1 MAKYN
6 EFKKSSNS
14 NKSNDNI
21 LLKKHLIPASLSLI
35 MLRCHLIKNVFYP
48 DDEMPRHQKRLEP
61 LATLEK
67 EIGYGGGQDHHGYG
81 DGIAVTPV
89 KFRHKLKVHSV
100 PSDDQGKRHEYG
112 RHYGKNCHYPVLF
125 DIYMGLIQIS
135 ELHGIIPQ
143 GR

>member
-1 MAKYN
+1 
-6 EFKKSSNS
+6 
-14 NKSNDNI
+14 
-21 LLKKHLIPASLSLI
+21 

-89 KFRHKLKVHSV
+89 KFRHNTEVHPV
-100 PSDDQGKRHEYG
+100 DTGDPCRRHE
-112 RHYGKNCHYPVLF
+112 HYSGHREDFDNLVLF
-125 DIYMGLIQIS
+125 VVGV
-135 ELHGIIPQ
+135 
-143 GR
+143 